1 MTTQNAMTALQSL
14 VGTKFTFVPCEK
26 GKDRPAQTLTVKDLV
41 QTGTD
46 NGPQDGLGFTVNFT
60 YQTKRGTVISTDR
73 VVSPSRLGEYLACAA
88 GQGELPEVVKPEPAP
103 KAEPAAEVAA
113 EPKAKKGKK
122 AKQEPEPEPEPVDAE
137 ADLAEVD
144 EDYATMLAEA

>member
-1 MTTQNAMTALQSL
+1 MTNQNAMTALQSL
-14 VGTKFTFVPCEK
+14 VGTTFTFVPCEK
-26 GKDRPAQTLTVKDLV
+26 GKDRPAQTLRVKDLIA
-41 QTGTD
+41 TGTD

-88 GQGELPEVVKPEPAP
+88 GQGELPEVTKPEPKPAEPKAEAP
-103 KAEPAAEVAA
+103 KAEKKGKKGKKAEEPAAEV
-113 EPKAKKGKK
+113 
-122 AKQEPEPEPEPVDAE
+122 EPEP
-137 ADLAEVD
+137 DLAEVD